1 MKITVKDLLKAC
13 REQVAKGNGDKIIYL
28 SNDDEG
34 NGYHQMFFL
43 FSEEVSELDV
53 WDEIKDPENKIILG

>member
-53 WDEIKDPENKIILG
+53 WDEIEDPENKIILG